1 VGNGRILKE
10 KCFKQVWVQPASGD
24 AGGALGAAFL
34 IWHDY
39 LGNKRSVDGKRDKQK
54 GSFLGPSYSDEYIE
68 RFLLRE
74 NIPYKRLSYQDVPRI
89 TAGLIAQGNV
99 IGWFEGASEFGP
111 RALGARS
118 ILGDARD
125 KGMQSRMNQKIKF
138 RESFRPFAPTV
149 LQEHAREWFELETGS
164 PYMLFTV
171 PLRESKRI
179 HCNDGCLEGLDK
191 LKEQRSLVP
200 SITHVDFSARIQTI
214 NKDSH
219 ALYYGMISAFYEMTG
234 CPLVINT
241 SFNVRGEPLVCSP
254 EDAYG
259 CFLRTGMDYLVMG
272 CFLLDKSRQQPAA
285 RDSRPADTYEPD

>member
-1 VGNGRILKE
+1 
-10 KCFKQVWVQPASGD
+10 
-24 AGGALGAAFL
+24 L

-179 HCNDGCLEGLDK
+179 HCNMD
-191 LKEQRSLVP
+191 VW
-200 SITHVDFSARIQTI
+200 
-214 NKDSH
+214 KD
-219 ALYYGMISAFYEMTG
+219 
-234 CPLVINT
+234 
-241 SFNVRGEPLVCSP
+241 
-254 EDAYG
+254 
-259 CFLRTGMDYLVMG
+259 
-272 CFLLDKSRQQPAA
+272 
-285 RDSRPADTYEPD
+285 